1 MMTRRDSTPRPA
13 ASDRL
18 CMQFY
23 QEYAAACDELGI
35 VPLAYPAL
43 LALLATLAERPTATL
58 D

>member
-1 MMTRRDSTPRPA
+1 
-13 ASDRL
+13 
-18 CMQFY
+18 MQFY